1 MGAKERKHIADA
13 IRNLGKADAYEI
25 YSGDVHSVNETDL
38 TIDVAL
44 NETVMVSNVQL
55 KATIAGDQGFYV
67 IPKNGSHVKI
77 VRLDGG
83 VNYSLLQASD
93 IDKLVFKI
101 GNATF
106 VADENKIMMNGGNH
120 HGMVKVSELTQKLND
135 LENKV
140 NELIGICKSMTVA
153 LAPSGTYPLGT
164 NFFASVQNLQTT
176 SQNDIENPNVKH

>member
-1 MGAKERKHIADA
+1 MGAKERKQITDA
-13 IRNLGKADAYEI
+13 IRAIGKADVYEI
-25 YSGDVHSVNETDL
+25 YSGDVHSVNETEL
-38 TIDVAL
+38 TIAVKL
-44 NETVMVSNVQL
+44 NEDVIISGVQL

-67 IPKNGSHVKI
+67 VPKNGSHVKI
-77 VRLDGG
+77 ARLDGG

-106 VADENKIMMNGGNH
+106 VADENQIVMNGGHH
-120 HGMVKVSELTQKLND
+120 HGMVKVSELTQKLNA

-140 NELIGICKSMTVA
+140 NELIGLCKSMTVA